1 MFYFV
6 IQTLFLSLL
15 IFTMGLFVGIFLKHL
30 LCKKRLQRIK
40 LAHDMLKAKGQ
51 GQGYIFRRRV
61 KREKA
66 NARSVFSTSV
76 KPSESAALA
85 KKRTAALVEG
95 RRRAVREA
103 VVSTL

>member
-30 LCKKRLQRIK
+30 LCKQQLQRIK
-40 LAHDMLKAKGQ
+40 VAHDRLKAKGQ
-51 GQGYIFRRRV
+51 RHISRRRAKYEEV
-61 KREKA
+61 EEA
-66 NARSVFSTSV
+66 NVHSVLSVSV

-85 KKRTAALVEG
+85 KKRTTALVKG
-95 RRRAVREA
+95 RRRAAREA
-103 VVSTL
+103 VSTL

>member
-6 IQTLFLSLL
+6 IQTIFLSLL

-30 LCKKRLQRIK
+30 FCKQRLQRIK
-40 LAHDMLKAKGQ
+40 LAHDRLKAKGR
-51 GQGYIFRRRV
+51 GHISRRRA
-61 KREKA
+61 KHEEAKTS
-66 NARSVFSTSV
+66 SVFSTSV

-85 KKRTAALVEG
+85 KKRTTALVEG
-95 RRRAVREA
+95 RRRAAREV

>member
-30 LCKKRLQRIK
+30 LCKQRLQRMK
-40 LAHDMLKAKGQ
+40 LAHDRLKAKGR
-51 GQGYIFRRRV
+51 GHISRRKA
-61 KREKA
+61 KREEAK
-66 NARSVFSTSV
+66 ARSIFSINV

-85 KKRTAALVEG
+85 KKRTTALVQG
-95 RRRAVREA
+95 RRRAAREA